1 MNTTAVI
8 IARFQTPYL
17 HEGHRYLLNEIKSEH
32 HKVVIILGV
41 SPVKGSRRNP
51 FDFYTREKLLKK
63 AYPDFIVL
71 PLADHPSDEVWSTNL
86 DELLQNSFPNETFL
100 LYGSRDSFIPFYN
113 GCLRV
118 KELPE
123 QGDHSAT
130 LIRNE
135 YADKVIESEDFRL
148 GINYAYHNMYS
159 KVYPTVDVAVFKEDR
174 NYLLLGRKRNLK
186 EWRLPGGFVDVN
198 DADFEA
204 AAKRELREECGNMEI
219 GDMCY
224 IGSTKIDDW
233 RYRNEEDK
241 IITLLFTTDLVYGH
255 AIASDDL
262 QEVKW
267 FEVNKLDEM
276 IAHGIIAEEHEP
288 LIELLQKKLIKN
300 ETRFITQKFE
310 L

>member
-17 HEGHRYLLNEIKSEH
+17 HDGHRYLLDEIKSKH

-41 SPVKGSRRNP
+41 SPVKGSRRDP
-51 FDFYTREKLLKK
+51 FDFYTREKLMKK
-63 AYPDFIVL
+63 GYPEFIVL
-71 PLADHPSDEVWSTNL
+71 PLADHPSDEVWSANL
-86 DELLQNSFPNETFL
+86 DELLLHSFPNETFI

-113 GCLRV
+113 GCLQV
-118 KELPE
+118 EELPE
-123 QGDHSAT
+123 QGDYSAT
-130 LIRNE
+130 VIRNE
-135 YADKVIESEDFRL
+135 YADKVMESEDFRL

-159 KVYPTVDVAVFKEDR
+159 KVYPTVDIAVFREDR
-174 NYLLLGRKRNLK
+174 TYLLLGRKKNRR

-204 AAKRELREECGNMEI
+204 AAKRELHEECGNIEV
-219 GDMCY
+219 GPMCY
-224 IGSTKIDDW
+224 IGSAKIDDW

-241 IITLLFTTDLVYGH
+241 IMTLLFATDLVYGH

-267 FEVNKLDEM
+267 FEVSKLDEVITNKM
-276 IAHGIIAEEHEP
+276 LAKEHQTLIA
-288 LIELLQKKLIKN
+288 LLQNKLVKKETKLI
-300 ETRFITQKFE
+300 TQNFE